1 LQRAGW
7 TLAALGLIEAGWLRL
22 GDRYYQALAQPG
34 SRKLGLLIGI
44 NQYQKTPALAGCL
57 TDVELQRELLIHR
70 FGFHPSDILTLT
82 DEQASREQIEA
93 AFLKHLTEQAQPGD
107 VVVFHFSGY
116 GRRVKLETSPEAVL
130 NSLVTVDGVVSTSDV
145 PAVNDLLEETL
156 WLLLRS
162 LPTDRVTTVLDTSY
176 NAYSTLLQGNLRIRA
191 RPQLAQG
198 QLSTQ
203 AQEFQAK
210 LLTRQGD
217 IASDRPLPGVVL
229 TAAGS
234 NQQASEAQWP
244 GFSAGLFTYALTQY
258 LWEVTQPTTVQV
270 SLSRVAEVVEQLG
283 GKQQPTLSG
292 DKSQQSELTYDLSPD
307 TSVGADGVMVAVEDD
322 GKTAQVWLAG
332 LPPSVLEYYAV
343 NSRLRV
349 VTPIV
354 SGEQVELSSIQL
366 QVRSR
371 TGLTAKAQICG
382 NDSTGSLQVGQLVQ
396 EAVRV
401 LPRNIGLTIA
411 LDASLERI
419 ERVDATS
426 AFAAIRHVSTVIAG
440 EQSADYLFGRVR
452 EANASGSSSRSR
464 YGLFSPGS
472 ELIPNT
478 AGEAGEA
485 VKLAVQRL
493 VPKLQTLLAAKLWRL
508 TTNEGSSRL
517 GVRAT
522 LEIMVPQEQVLMQR
536 ETRRSRSRV
545 FAGESPK
552 SESVTLAPERPL
564 ASEGNIPT
572 VLIGSRIQYR
582 VDNQSDRPV
591 YLMLLG
597 LDSSKKAIALYHPEP
612 AQETNGSE
620 TKPSLKDL
628 VIAPGETLSV
638 PETSVDFESVIHGP
652 AGLAETQLIFSYA
665 PFTQTLAAL
674 GATTRPRDENE
685 PIGPLLNPLE
695 VAHAVLQDLHQA
707 NAVKADTG
715 SVADTYAL
723 DVNIWASISFVY
735 QVV

>member
-1 LQRAGW
+1 M
-7 TLAALGLIEAGWLRL
+7 
-22 GDRYYQALAQPG
+22 
-34 SRKLGLLIGI
+34 
-44 NQYQKTPALAGCL
+44 
-57 TDVELQRELLIHR
+57 
-70 FGFHPSDILTLT
+70 
-82 DEQASREQIEA
+82 
-93 AFLKHLTEQAQPGD
+93 
-107 VVVFHFSGY
+107 
-116 GRRVKLETSPEAVL
+116 
-130 NSLVTVDGVVSTSDV
+130 
-145 PAVNDLLEETL
+145 LEETL

-176 NAYSTLLQGNLRIRA
+176 NASSTILQGNLRIRA
-191 RPQLAQG
+191 RPQLAPG

-203 AQEFQAK
+203 AQEFQAQ
-210 LLTRQGD
+210 LLIRQGD

-292 DKSQQSELTYDLSPD
+292 HKSQEQSELTYDLSPD
-307 TSVGADGVMVAVEDD
+307 TSVGADGVMVAVEDN

-332 LPPSVLEYYAV
+332 LPPLVIEHYAV

-354 SGEQVELSSIQL
+354 SGEQVERSSTLQL

-382 NDSTGSLQVGQLVQ
+382 NDGTGFLQVGQLVQ

-440 EQSADYLFGRVR
+440 EQPADYLFGRVR
-452 EANASGSSSRSR
+452 EANASGSSSPSR
-464 YGLFSPGS
+464 YGLFSPGN

-478 AGEAGEA
+478 AGDAGEA

-508 TTNEGSSRL
+508 TANEGSSCL
-517 GVRAT
+517 AVRAT
-522 LEIMVPQEQVLMQR
+522 LESMVPQEQVLMQR
-536 ETRRSRSRV
+536 ETRRARSRV

-552 SESVTLAPERPL
+552 SESVALAPEPPL
-564 ASEGNIPT
+564 ASEGKIPT

-582 VDNQSDRPV
+582 VDNESDRPV
-591 YLMLLG
+591 YLILLG
-597 LDSSKKAIALYHPEP
+597 LDSSKNAIALYHTEP

-638 PETSVDFESVIHGP
+638 PQTSVDFESVIHGP

-674 GATTRPRDENE
+674 GATTRPRDEHE

-695 VAHAVLQDLHQA
+695 FAHAVLQDLHQA
-707 NAVKADTG
+707 SAVKADTG
-715 SVADTYAL
+715 SGADTYAL
-723 DVNIWASISFVY
+723 DVNTWASLSFVY